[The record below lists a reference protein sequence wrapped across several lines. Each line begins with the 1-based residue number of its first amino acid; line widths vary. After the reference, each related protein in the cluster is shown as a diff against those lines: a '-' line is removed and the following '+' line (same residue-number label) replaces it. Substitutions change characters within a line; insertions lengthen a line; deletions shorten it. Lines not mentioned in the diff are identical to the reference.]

1 MMDIG
6 TLASILRKYAAKVA
20 DRTSV
25 KPQELSAAEDLANQ
39 LGKAVRLREQAPQMK
54 TPTNPNPRAARRDT
68 AGNTWNQ
75 YSRNQHAG
83 KSCNRKCGR

>member
-39 LGKAVRLREQAPQMK
+39 LGKAVRLREQAPQMIAEAVR
-54 TPTNPNPRAARRDT
+54 T
-68 AGNTWNQ
+68 GNNGPFMLT
-75 YSRNQHAG
+75 
-83 KSCNRKCGR
+83 